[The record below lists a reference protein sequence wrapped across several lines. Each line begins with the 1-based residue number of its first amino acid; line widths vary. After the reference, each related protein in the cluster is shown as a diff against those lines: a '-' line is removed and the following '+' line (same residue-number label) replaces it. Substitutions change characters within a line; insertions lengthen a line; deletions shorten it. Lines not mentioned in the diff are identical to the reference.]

1 MRMIVL
7 LREECPLKIEEDTEV
22 IGRVVA
28 LVVETSEEE
37 VRQFELYSMKLKT
50 ILMYQLNHSL

>member
-37 VRQFELYSMKLKT
+37 VRQFELYSMITCKQHKE
-50 ILMYQLNHSL
+50 